1 MNTRLI
7 FLIILLSSVIPSI
20 AQPDN
25 PNNPVPL
32 DGGLGLLAA
41 GGIALALRKLKNR
54 YKDSYKEDDTK
65 EE

>member
-1 MNTRLI
+1 MNTRLN
-7 FLIILLSSVIPSI
+7 FLIALLFFVIPSV

-41 GGIALALRKLKNR
+41 GGVALALRKLKNR
-54 YKDSYKEDDTK
+54 YTDSGNEDETM